1 LNQSSAVFSCARVQ
15 LQSAAKAIR
24 AMAEL
29 TLVLILGSL
38 LRAVDDPVFS
48 FTLTHSTF
56 YRTDMLAKNLVKA
69 QPTRSSSF
77 ALA

>member
-1 LNQSSAVFSCARVQ
+1 VQ

-56 YRTDMLAKNLVKA
+56 YI
-69 QPTRSSSF
+69 QG
-77 ALA
+77 